1 MKEIEMITINK
12 LKRYDFNIFDAEDE
26 DIPNYRKISRN
37 EREIQKLRKDY
48 SIEEKR
54 ELLMLVRWTDDN
66 CAEHLEQNGWIV
78 HRRNK

>member
-26 DIPNYRKISRN
+26 DIPNYRKVRRN
-37 EREIQKLRKDY
+37 EREIDKLLKDY
-48 SIEEKR
+48 SEEEKR
-54 ELLMLVRWTDDN
+54 ELLMLVRWTDNN
-66 CAEHLEQNGWIV
+66 CAEHLEQKGWIV

>member
-37 EREIQKLRKDY
+37 EREIQKLLKDY